1 MKIKHIHG
9 LRKNL
14 GEEEPLTFLIEYLK
28 LLEFFLNYS
37 EIN

>member
-1 MKIKHIHG
+1 MNIKHIHG
-9 LRKNL
+9 LQKKL

>member
-1 MKIKHIHG
+1 MKITHIHG
-9 LRKNL
+9 LWKNL
-14 GEEEPLTFLIEYLK
+14 GEEESLTFLTEHLK

>member
-1 MKIKHIHG
+1 MKITHIHG
-9 LRKNL
+9 LWKNL
-14 GEEEPLTFLIEYLK
+14 GEEESLMFLTEYLK